1 LLRGPEAQQKT
12 AESQSK
18 IAILLTIHAAV
29 AIMNG
34 TASLDGRGL
43 ENGAADLAMRQGSQW
58 EQKLPL
64 NQTDHSPVSLN
75 TEAVGK
81 A

>member
-1 LLRGPEAQQKT
+1 VGRKRSKKLQNR
-12 AESQSK
+12 SQNSQFF
-18 IAILLTIHAAV
+18 LTIHAAV